1 MKTEKD
7 FIQYIKP
14 IPKYIAKE
22 ITKIDKNRPDKTNI
36 RRYYS
41 YLTIINKDICK
52 IIVAVKNINKE
63 LVMKQVA
70 AHYVQSKVCYAKDV
84 YYYTIAG
91 YIVDFYNDSK
101 WIDYDEKYF
110 NMYSKVINI
119 DVINK
124 LDKYKY
130 CAYNKL
136 TCYSDI
142 IKYLKI
148 YNQYPQTEILLKLNL
163 EKYVYNVSI
172 LKKMQKDKSFI
183 KWLIKNKKE
192 IDYSIDA
199 SVLLKAYKQNIDIK
213 QAQRIAN
220 IEKDFKHWKDN
231 KYINDMWKNKLED
244 FKKYILNQKT
254 SIYSYMDYIEACR
267 KIGLD
272 MTIDKNFK
280 PKEFNKWHEIRTTE
294 YRAIIAKENADK
306 KAALY
311 NKFKII
317 AEKYK
322 SLCYNKNDDF
332 IIVIPNTPLDLE
344 KEGNDLHHCVG
355 RMGYD
360 VKMSEEKSLI
370 LFLRKKEDP
379 FTPFVTIEFS
389 INKKQILQCYGAYN
403 QTPEENILSFV
414 NTKWLNYARN
424 EINKLNG

>member
-148 YNQYPQTEILLKLNL
+148 YNQYPQTEI
-163 EKYVYNVSI
+163 
-172 LKKMQKDKSFI
+172 F
-183 KWLIKNKKE
+183 
-192 IDYSIDA
+192 
-199 SVLLKAYKQNIDIK
+199 
-213 QAQRIAN
+213 
-220 IEKDFKHWKDN
+220 
-231 KYINDMWKNKLED
+231 
-244 FKKYILNQKT
+244 
-254 SIYSYMDYIEACR
+254 
-267 KIGLD
+267 
-272 MTIDKNFK
+272 
-280 PKEFNKWHEIRTTE
+280 
-294 YRAIIAKENADK
+294 
-306 KAALY
+306 LY
-311 NKFKII
+311 
-317 AEKYK
+317 
-322 SLCYNKNDDF
+322 
-332 IIVIPNTPLDLE
+332 
-344 KEGNDLHHCVG
+344 
-355 RMGYD
+355 
-360 VKMSEEKSLI
+360 
-370 LFLRKKEDP
+370 LRY
-379 FTPFVTIEFS
+379 
-389 INKKQILQCYGAYN
+389 LY
-403 QTPEENILSFV
+403 
-414 NTKWLNYARN
+414 
-424 EINKLNG
+424 